1 MTEQAK
7 TCCDRQAMGQVLET
21 MLTIMS
27 KSMQGVA
34 VVAREHA
41 KEMGLEFL
49 GDLERPEACPVL
61 KFHQDGQLR
70 IEWNKVDEQLAT
82 IGKPTALYTMSKQML
97 LGLRG
102 DKGDIA
108 VRLVDIQQR
117 RLDGVVQWMKEQAA

>member
-1 MTEQAK
+1 M
-7 TCCDRQAMGQVLET
+7 TCCDRQAMGQVLGT

-27 KSMQGVA
+27 KSMQGVGII
-34 VVAREHA
+34 AREHA
-41 KEMGLEFL
+41 TDMGLEFL

-61 KFHQDGQLR
+61 KFHQDAQLH
-70 IEWNKVDEQLAT
+70 IAWDKVDEQLAT
-82 IGKPTALYTMSKQML
+82 IGKPTALYTMSKQWL